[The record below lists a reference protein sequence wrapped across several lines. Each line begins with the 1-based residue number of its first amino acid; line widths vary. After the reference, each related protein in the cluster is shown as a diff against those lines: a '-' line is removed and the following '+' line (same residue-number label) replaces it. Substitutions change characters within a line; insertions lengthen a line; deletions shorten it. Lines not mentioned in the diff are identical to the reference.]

1 MADVLNKKSRT
12 LQFARFVVRNR
23 TQIAAGLIAATTFFL
38 YPIVNATSSLFGAS
52 LPGPTVRVDAS
63 ARALWPD
70 HPFIHAQDEFS
81 GYFGGSS
88 LVAIAVVANEGTIF
102 TPHILGKIRKITD
115 RLDGEG
121 FNSHQEEREALR
133 EKFDAAGMSS
143 LKIQEELNRTFPPY
157 PVNHDRIS
165 SLSARSTRVVTIEA
179 DGAITSEVLMKKVPR
194 TQAEADLVRE
204 KVLQNPPLIYGRL
217 VSLDEKGAFISADFV
232 SDRLSSREVYETVFD
247 HVQKIKA
254 EEEDDKVSIYVSG
267 EPIHSGWI
275 IEHAFQI
282 GLFVILTV
290 IVTFILLLVYF
301 RRLHGV
307 LIPFIAAV
315 ATTIWGL
322 GFTGWAGITF
332 DPLVLVIPM
341 IITARA
347 VSHTVQMAER
357 FFEDYERLAPE
368 FGDDTEGAK
377 QEAATQAMAELII
390 PGTLGIVTDF
400 LGLLVILITTIP
412 QMRDLATFGAFWVF
426 SILFTVEILHPVM
439 ICYLPPP
446 HESKH
451 YVPSF
456 MVRLL
461 GALGG
466 FVTHRIGKWV
476 VAGGAIAVLGSSAI
490 VVFQKSTIGEANPGS
505 FLLWPEHEFNEATAQ
520 IAERF
525 GGVDSFVVYADGDRS
540 NANADPEPIK
550 RLEEFERWMR
560 EYSNVGATVSIVPI
574 IRGYWQQNHYGDP
587 KWQFV
592 PDDSGTVRNILFQL
606 KTNGPPG
613 FLRPFATD
621 DGREAN
627 IQFFFP
633 DHRGDTIREAV
644 EAARRF
650 IVERPIGEINIR
662 LDIEKAGDDET
673 FFSRRSLMDKL
684 YYMIGPMLP
693 DRKHN
698 LVAKVREDG
707 DIQPDIRGIRVSSRE
722 DLPNW
727 IEEFRERA
735 LVDYEKERTSTPD
748 GEIFWWPERLSDWG
762 LSDVDAYWEDE
773 TLGVRALAVN
783 TKDLLVQD
791 LKAVDQTPKYQPTQS
806 WTRGVQLVLAG
817 GVMGILAAVN
827 DEVERSHIANISL
840 ILLVIYVLQTLT
852 YRSFWSG
859 TIIVIQLAT
868 ATMLSLAWMAWK
880 GVGLNINTLPVQ
892 SVGVGIGVDY
902 AIYIVDRIRQEVVH
916 TKGDISAA
924 IRRAISTTGMA
935 VSFTATTI
943 VGGIATWIFSD
954 LRFQAEMAQLL
965 VILMVI
971 NMVGAITVVPA
982 FYAII
987 KPKFARKLLE
997 DSLQQ
1002 DSPTAN

>member
-23 TQIAAGLIAATTFFL
+23 KQIAAGLIAATAFFL

-63 ARALWPD
+63 ARSLWPD

-88 LVAIAVVANEGTIF
+88 LVAIAIVANEGTIF

-143 LKIQEELNRTFPPY
+143 LKIQEELDRTFPPY

-290 IVTFILLLVYF
+290 VVTFILLLVYF

-368 FGDDTEGAK
+368 FGEDTEGAK

-461 GALGG
+461 GAVGG

-707 DIQPDIRGIRVSSRE
+707 DIQPDVRGIRVTSRE
-722 DLPNW
+722 GLPNW
-727 IEEFRERA
+727 VEEFRERA

-971 NMVGAITVVPA
+971 NMIGAITVVPA

-997 DSLQQ
+997 ESLQQ

>member
-23 TQIAAGLIAATTFFL
+23 KQIAAGLIAATTFFL

-63 ARALWPD
+63 ARSLWPD

-143 LKIQEELNRTFPPY
+143 LKIQEELDRTFPPY

-461 GALGG
+461 GALGV

-505 FLLWPEHEFNEATAQ
+505 FLLWPKHEFNEATAQ

-707 DIQPDIRGIRVSSRE
+707 DIQPDVRGIRVSSRE
-722 DLPNW
+722 GLPNW
-727 IEEFRERA
+727 VEEFRERA

-971 NMVGAITVVPA
+971 NMIGAITVVPA

>member
-23 TQIAAGLIAATTFFL
+23 KQIAAGLIAATAFFL

-63 ARALWPD
+63 ARSLWPD

-88 LVAIAVVANEGTIF
+88 LVAIAIVANEGTIF

-143 LKIQEELNRTFPPY
+143 LKIQEELDRTFPPY

-290 IVTFILLLVYF
+290 VVTFILLLVYF

-368 FGDDTEGAK
+368 FGEDTEGAK

-461 GALGG
+461 GAVGG

-971 NMVGAITVVPA
+971 NMIGAITVVPA

-997 DSLQQ
+997 ESLQQ